1 MCLVEPSTYA
11 LEFSSM
17 ATVTAFSGASLAI
30 AARPAMGSS
39 RPDLV
44 IVVRGLHPCSLY
56 DSALDAVAVA
66 GATAMPISD
75 VPLRLGSV
83 HDSVISPGVGLDV
96 DRDRYRKVFMR
107 VSPFRSSK

>member
-56 DSALDAVAVA
+56 DSALDAAASLV
-66 GATAMPISD
+66 
-75 VPLRLGSV
+75 RLLCLYLMCRCGWA
-83 HDSVISPGVGLDV
+83 P
-96 DRDRYRKVFMR
+96 FMI
-107 VSPFRSSK
+107 RSSRLASALMWIAIATERSS